1 MFGSG
6 WFFIF
11 LKMSSK
17 PGKNPYY
24 MLVKMLAHDWSPEI
38 CLLTIVL
45 TCVSVHV
52 SVTCCL
58 KVYVSVRFVGGKL
71 NMCYNA
77 VDRHV
82 EGGRA
87 EQPAIIYD
95 SPVTGT
101 KQIITFREL
110 QDQVN
115 SFNKN
120 RACRIEQHMDIDGS
134 MI

>member
-1 MFGSG
+1 
-6 WFFIF
+6 
-11 LKMSSK
+11 
-17 PGKNPYY
+17 
-24 MLVKMLAHDWSPEI
+24 ML
-38 CLLTIVL
+38 
-45 TCVSVHV
+45 
-52 SVTCCL
+52 
-58 KVYVSVRFVGGKL
+58 VSVRFVGGKL

-82 EGGRA
+82 ESGRG

-115 SFNKN
+115 GIIKK
-120 RACRIEQHMDIDGS
+120 AELGS
-134 MI
+134 MKSWIRHF

>member
-1 MFGSG
+1 MLLLFG
-6 WFFIF
+6 WLNVF
-11 LKMSSK
+11 
-17 PGKNPYY
+17 
-24 MLVKMLAHDWSPEI
+24 V
-38 CLLTIVL
+38 V
-45 TCVSVHV
+45 
-52 SVTCCL
+52 
-58 KVYVSVRFVGGKL
+58 VRFVGGKL

-82 EGGRA
+82 ESGRG

-115 SFNKN
+115 AVF
-120 RACRIEQHMDIDGS
+120 QG
-134 MI
+134 